1 MTYSET
7 LDYLYHSTP
16 VFEHVGA
23 SAYKPGLETT
33 LSLAAHWGNPHERF
47 QSVHVAGTNG
57 KGSVSHSIAAILQ
70 TAGYKVGLF
79 TSPHLVDFR
88 ERIRINGEPVS
99 ESFVTGFV
107 KEFIGWNVSLA
118 DKLSPSFF
126 ELTTIM
132 AFSYFAQEQV
142 DIAVVEVGLGGRLD
156 STNIITPILSVIT
169 NISYDHQ
176 QLLGN
181 TLTQIASE
189 KAGIIKPCV
198 PVVIGE
204 RTSETAEVFSQRASE
219 LSAPLFFADEF
230 TPDGEYDFDL
240 KGCYQARNLRTILCS
255 VGHLPLHISDREAT
269 LRRALSHVCGLTGL
283 EGRWQTLREKPRV
296 VCDTGHNVAAWEYLS
311 RQIAAQECDRLRI
324 VFGMVDDKD
333 IDSVI
338 RLLPEHAEY
347 YCTQAT
353 TRRAVPAEKVL
364 LKLNEHGLNARK
376 FCSVGEAYTQALAD
390 STADDFI
397 FIGGS
402 SYVVADLLTFL
413 A

>member
-57 KGSVSHSIAAILQ
+57 KGSVAHSIAAILQ
-70 TAGYKVGLF
+70 TAGYKVGLY

-107 KEFIGWNVSLA
+107 KEFIQWNASLA

-142 DIAVVEVGLGGRLD
+142 DVAVVEVGLGGRLD

-176 QLLGN
+176 QLLGD

-204 RTSETAEVFSQRASE
+204 RTSETAEVFTNKASE

-230 TPDGEYDFDL
+230 TPDSEYEFEL
-240 KGCYQARNLRTILCS
+240 KGAYQERNLRTILCAINN
-255 VGHLPLHISDREAT
+255 VPLHIDDKEKVIREALT
-269 LRRALSHVCGLTGL
+269 NVCGLTGL
-283 EGRWQTLREKPRV
+283 KGRWQTLQEKPRV

-311 RQIAAQECDRLRI
+311 RQIAEQECDTLRI

-333 IDSVI
+333 ISSVME
-338 RLLPEHAEY
+338 LLPQNAEY
-347 YCTQAT
+347 YFTQAT
-353 TRRAVPAEKVL
+353 THRALPSETI
-364 LKLNEHGLNARK
+364 LKIGREHHLRGRK
-376 FCSVGEAYTQALAD
+376 FNTVSEAYTQALAD
-390 STADDFI
+390 STGKDFI

-402 SYVVADLLTFL
+402 SYIVADLLTFL

>member
-7 LDYLYHSTP
+7 LDYLYHATP

-33 LSLAAHWGNPHERF
+33 LALSHHWDNPHLKF
-47 QSVHVAGTNG
+47 MSIHVAGTNG
-57 KGSVSHSIAAILQ
+57 KGSVAHSIVAILQ
-70 TAGYKVGLF
+70 TAGYKVGLY

-88 ERIRINGEPVS
+88 ERIRINGEPVA
-99 ESFVTGFV
+99 ESFVTEFV
-107 KEFIGWNVSLA
+107 KEFIQWNDNLT

-132 AFSYFAQEQV
+132 AFSYFAQEKV
-142 DIAVVEVGLGGRLD
+142 DVAVVEVGLGGRLD

-176 QLLGN
+176 QLLGD

-204 RTSETAEVFSQRASE
+204 KLDETAEVFTNKASE
-219 LSAPLFFADEF
+219 VSAPLFFADEF

-240 KGCYQARNLRTILCS
+240 KGYYQERNLRTILCAINN
-255 VGHLPLHISDREAT
+255 VPLHIDDKEKVIREALT
-269 LRRALSHVCGLTGL
+269 NVCELTGL
-283 EGRWQTLREKPRV
+283 KGRWQTLQEKPRV

-311 RQIAAQECDRLRI
+311 RQIAEQECDTLRI

-333 IDSVI
+333 ISSVME
-338 RLLPEHAEY
+338 LLPQNAEY
-347 YCTQAT
+347 YFTQAKT
-353 TRRAVPAEKVL
+353 HRALPSETI
-364 LKLNEHGLNARK
+364 LKIGREHHLRGHK
-376 FCSVGEAYTQALAD
+376 FNTVSEAYTQALAD
-390 STADDFI
+390 STGKDFI

-402 SYVVADLLTFL
+402 SYIVADLLTFL

>member
-7 LDYLYHSTP
+7 LDYLYHATP
-16 VFEHVGA
+16 VFEHTGA

-33 LSLAAHWGNPHERF
+33 LALSHHWDNPHLKF
-47 QSVHVAGTNG
+47 MSIHVAGSNG
-57 KGSVSHSIAAILQ
+57 KGSVAHSIAAILQ

-107 KEFIGWNVSLA
+107 KEFIGWNASLA
-118 DKLSPSFF
+118 DKHSPSFF

-132 AFSYFAQEQV
+132 AFSHFAQEKV
-142 DIAVVEVGLGGRLD
+142 DVAVVEVGLGGRLD

-204 RTSETAEVFSQRASE
+204 RLDETAEVFTNKASE
-219 LSAPLFFADEF
+219 VSAPLYFADDF
-230 TPDGEYDFDL
+230 TPDSEYEFEL
-240 KGCYQARNLRTILCS
+240 KGYYQERNLRTILCAINN
-255 VGHLPLHISDREAT
+255 VPLHIDDKEKVIREALT
-269 LRRALSHVCGLTGL
+269 NVCELTGL
-283 EGRWQTLREKPRV
+283 KGRWQTLQEKPRV

-311 RQIAAQECDRLRI
+311 RQIAEQECDTLRI

-333 IDSVI
+333 ISSVME
-338 RLLPEHAEY
+338 LLPQNAEY
-347 YCTQAT
+347 YFTQAT
-353 TRRAVPAEKVL
+353 THRALPSETI
-364 LKLNEHGLNARK
+364 LKIGREHHLRGRK
-376 FCSVGEAYTQALAD
+376 FNTVSEAYTQALAD
-390 STADDFI
+390 STGKDFI

-402 SYVVADLLTFL
+402 SYIVADLLTFL